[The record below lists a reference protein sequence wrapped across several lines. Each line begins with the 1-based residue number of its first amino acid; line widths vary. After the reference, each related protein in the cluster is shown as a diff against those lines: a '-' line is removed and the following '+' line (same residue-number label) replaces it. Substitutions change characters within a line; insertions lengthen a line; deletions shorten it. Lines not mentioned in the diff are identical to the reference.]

1 MAAKIN
7 NSDIARLFRQV
18 AAIYTIQNVNRFR
31 IIAYEKAADAIETS
45 NLEVRDLWQDKR
57 LSEIPGIGATLSGHL
72 DQLFTNGKVREY
84 EELFKT
90 VPAGM
95 LTLLEVSGF
104 GPKKAYRLASEFKLN
119 DAERTVDKLLKAAKE
134 DKVAP
139 IEGFGAKSQADII
152 EALERFKQGQ
162 NKKKRMPLPI
172 ADSSARQL
180 VAYLQK
186 LDEAVEVEPLGSLRR
201 KVSTIGDVDIAVA
214 TGKAK
219 SVLDYFLKYPKKEK
233 TIEIGPGGASLI
245 LDNNQQ
251 ADLRVQ
257 KPQSFG
263 AMLQYFTGSKQHNI
277 HLREFALKKGLSLS
291 EHGIKLLKNK
301 KQKIMEFSR
310 EEDFYNYLGLPWIPP
325 ELREDLGEIEAAE
338 KNKLPDLVKL
348 SDIKGE
354 VHVHTDYNLEPSH
367 DLGQNSLAEMVRKA
381 QSLNYEYLGISD
393 HNPSISKHTENDI
406 ISIMKRRKFNY
417 EQIMSKI
424 KSVRVKLFIMLEVDI
439 LPNGKLALPER
450 AFEFVDSLIV
460 SVHSSFQMPK
470 DEMTI
475 RVLSALSHQKVKILA
490 HPSGR
495 LIGRREGYDLDW
507 QKIFKFAKEKNK
519 AIEINA
525 HPARLDLVD
534 VLVKRAVD
542 NGNKLII
549 DTDSHDRESMDL
561 MEYGISVARRGW
573 AEKKDILNTLPYNRF
588 KEWLFDQPS

>member
-1 MAAKIN
+1 MALKIAN
-7 NSDIARLFRQV
+7 ADIARLFRQV
-18 AAIYTIQNVNRFR
+18 AAIYTVQNVNRFR
-31 IIAYEKAADAIETS
+31 IIAFEKAADAIETS
-45 NLEVRDLWQDKR
+45 NLEIRDLWQDKR

-72 DQLFTNGKVREY
+72 NQLFTKGKVREY

-95 LTLLEVSGF
+95 LILLDVSGF
-104 GPKKAYRLASEFKLN
+104 GPKKAYRLAHEFNLT
-119 DAERTVDKLLKAAKE
+119 DANKAVDKLLKAAKD
-134 DKVAP
+134 DKIASL
-139 IEGFGAKSQADII
+139 EGFGAKSQADII

-172 ADSSARQL
+172 ADSSAKLL

-186 LDEAVEVEPLGSLRR
+186 LEETEKVEPLGSLRR

-214 TGKAK
+214 TIDPKK
-219 SVLDYFLKYPKKEK
+219 VLDHFLKYPKKDK
-233 TIEIGPGGASLI
+233 TIEIGPGGASMI
-245 LDNNQQ
+245 LDNGQQ

-291 EHGIKLLKNK
+291 EYGIKLLKHK
-301 KQKIMEFSR
+301 KQKIMEFSQ
-310 EEDFYNYLGLPWIPP
+310 EEDFYKYLGLPWIPP

-338 KNKLPDLVKL
+338 NSKLPDLVKL
-348 SDIKGE
+348 ADIKGE
-354 VHVHTDYNLEPSH
+354 VHIHTNYNLEPSH
-367 DLGQNSLAEMVRKA
+367 DLGQNSLGEMVDKA
-381 QSLNYEYLGISD
+381 QRLGYEYLGISD
-393 HNPSISKHTENDI
+393 HNPSISKHTENEI
-406 ISIMKRRKFNY
+406 VGIMKRRKADY

-424 KSVRVKLFIMLEVDI
+424 KSVRVKLFIMMEVDI
-439 LPNGKLALPER
+439 LPEGKLALPEK
-450 AFEFVDSLIV
+450 AFEFVDAVVISI
-460 SVHSSFQMPK
+460 HSSFQMPK
-470 DEMTI
+470 EEMTK
-475 RVLSALSHQKVKILA
+475 RVLSAYSHRKAKILA

-495 LIGRREGYDLDW
+495 LIGKREGYDLDW
-507 QKIFKFAKEKNK
+507 QRIFNFAKEKNK

-561 MEYGISVARRGW
+561 MEYGITVARRGW
-573 AEKKDILNTLPYNRF
+573 AEKKDILNTLPYNKF
-588 KEWLFDQPS
+588 KEWLFDRR